1 MQCKFLI
8 FLAIVACLTGC
19 GQKQTNKLA
28 PQQAVAKV
36 NNYTITV
43 DDFNHETGFLRP
55 VFRSFSSI
63 PPIELKLSI
72 LDELINRELLL
83 EEAQKINIDKDP
95 EFMRQIENFWRLSL
109 IKRLLKHKLTE
120 IEAVTTVSDE
130 EIKAEYSREIG
141 QMGSSPIKSLQALK
155 SRIKEVIFRLKVQ
168 EALQKWE
175 DSLKTGAVIKRYYG
189 VLNSIP
195 IDPSRGGINDQR
207 K

>member
-1 MQCKFLI
+1 MRCKFLI
-8 FLAIVACLTGC
+8 FLVTAAFFTGC
-19 GQKQTNKLA
+19 GQKQATNLA

-36 NNYTITV
+36 NKYTITV
-43 DDFNHETGFLRP
+43 DDFNHETGFMRP
-55 VFRSFSSI
+55 VFRNFSSI
-63 PPIELKLSI
+63 PPMELKLGI

-130 EIKAEYSREIG
+130 QVKAEYIRETS
-141 QMGSSPIKSLQALK
+141 QMASPKPLK
-155 SRIKEVIFRLKVQ
+155 ELAPKIREVIFRLKVQ
-168 EALQKWE
+168 EALQEWE
-175 DSLKTGAVIKRYYG
+175 DSLKPKAAIKRYYG

-195 IDPSRGGINDQR
+195 VDFSKGG
-207 K
+207 